1 MKKQLFLVS
10 LFFTFFSCSPDK
22 LAPFPTSAE
31 GVIVVN
37 EGAFGNTN
45 SSLSFYNPANRS
57 VTQDLFNVTNN
68 ASFGG
73 SIQSA
78 YFGFKNCYVA
88 VQTSSAKDKLVVA
101 EAGNMK
107 FVAEIPDMVIPRYM
121 VEVERKLFVSNWGNY
136 DQNYNSPNSFVAI
149 VDLTT
154 NKITK
159 KISTGSRPEGMLAT
173 GNTIYIANQATNTI
187 TVLDAVSETIKSTIE
202 MPKMPSYLA
211 FDKENKIWVLCEGG
225 NLVRINPSN
234 NQIERNISL
243 SGKSP
248 SGNLVLNTA
257 KDSIFFRTTEPWP
270 SKNTGIWK
278 ISTQTTMDNSQRIIQ
293 KESMYG
299 LGVDPFSGI
308 LYVGI
313 ASSFS
318 ANGTVVRFNSG
329 GKELDNF
336 AVGIAPNGFIFR

>member
-1 MKKQLFLVS
+1 MKKML
-10 LFFTFFSCSPDK
+10 LFFLFSSLFSCSPETSS
-22 LAPFPTSAE
+22 PFPTSAQ
-31 GVIVVN
+31 GVVVVN

-45 SSLSFYNPANRS
+45 SSLAFYDPANRS
-57 VTQDLFNVTNN
+57 VSNDLFRLTNN
-68 ASFGG
+68 VGMGG
-73 SIQSA
+73 TAQSA
-78 YFGFKNCYVA
+78 HFGFKNCYVA
-88 VQTSSAKDKLVVA
+88 VQTSSAKDKIVVA

-107 FVAEIPDMVIPRYM
+107 FVAEIPEMIIPRYI

-136 DQNYNSPNSFVAI
+136 DQNYNSPNSFLAI
-149 VDLTT
+149 IDLST

-159 KISTGSRPEGMLAT
+159 KISTGSRPEGMFLI
-173 GNTIYIANQATNTI
+173 GNTIYIANQAANTV
-187 TVLDAVSETIKSTIE
+187 TVLDAVSETIKATIE
-202 MPKMPSYLA
+202 VPNSPSHFV
-211 FDKENKIWVLCEGG
+211 FDKEFKLWVLCEGG

-243 SGKSP
+243 SGKNP
-248 SGNLVLNTA
+248 SGNLVLNVA
-257 KDSIFFRTTEPWP
+257 KDSIFFRTTEPYP
-270 SKNTGIWK
+270 SKNTAIWK
-278 ISTQTTMDNSQRIIQ
+278 IATQSTADNSQRIIQ

-299 LGVDPFSGI
+299 LGADPFNGT

>member
-1 MKKQLFLVS
+1 MKKMLLFFLFSS
-10 LFFTFFSCSPDK
+10 LFACSPEK
-22 LAPFPTSAE
+22 SEPFPTSAQ

-45 SSLSFYNPANRS
+45 SSLSFYDPANRS
-57 VTQDLFNVTNN
+57 VTQDLFKLTNK
-68 ASFGG
+68 ASLGG
-73 SIQSA
+73 TVQSA
-78 YFGFKNCYVA
+78 YFGFKNCYVV
-88 VQTSSAKDKLVVA
+88 VQTSSAKDKIVIT
-101 EAGNMK
+101 ESSNMK
-107 FVAEIPDMVIPRYM
+107 FVAEIPEMIIPRYM
-121 VEVERKLFVSNWGNY
+121 VEAERKLFVSNWGNY

-149 VDLTT
+149 VDLIT

-159 KISTGSRPEGMLAT
+159 KISTGSRPEGMFLS
-173 GNTIYIANQATNTI
+173 GNTIYIANQAANTV
-187 TVLDAVSETIKSTIE
+187 TVLDAVSETIKATIE
-202 MPKMPSYLA
+202 MPKSPSHFA
-211 FDKENKIWVLCEGG
+211 MDKEFKLWVLCGGG

-234 NQIERNISL
+234 NQIERNINL
-243 SGKSP
+243 SGKNP
-248 SGNLVLNTA
+248 SGNLVLNVS
-257 KDSIFFRTTEPWP
+257 KDSIFFRTTEVWP

-278 ISTQTTMDNSQRIIQ
+278 IGIQSTTDNAQRIIQ

-299 LGVDPFSGI
+299 LGADPFNGT